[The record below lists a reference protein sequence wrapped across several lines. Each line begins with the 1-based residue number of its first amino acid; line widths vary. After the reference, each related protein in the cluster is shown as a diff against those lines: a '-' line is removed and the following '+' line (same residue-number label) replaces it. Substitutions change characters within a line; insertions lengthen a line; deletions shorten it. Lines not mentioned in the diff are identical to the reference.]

1 MSTKE
6 IFLEE
11 GKKRVISLTIN
22 GEVCEVLV
30 APQRTLLEV
39 LRDDLGL
46 TGTKHACGTG
56 ECGACTVLI
65 DSKPMLSCMTLAA
78 DLNGRDVVTI
88 EGLSEAE
95 KLHPIQESFV
105 EFGAIQCGYCT
116 PGFVMTVKALLDENP
131 NPSEEEVRWYLRG
144 NLCRCTGYAKIVE
157 ATLKAAERMRGGK

>member
-6 IFLEE
+6 RFLEE
-11 GKKRVISLTIN
+11 GRKRAVRLTIN
-22 GEVCEVLV
+22 GEICEVLV

-39 LRDDLGL
+39 LRNDLGL

-65 DSKPMLSCMTLAA
+65 DSKPKLSCMTLAA
-78 DLNGRDVVTI
+78 DLDGREVVTI
-88 EGLSEAE
+88 EGLSGGE

-105 EFGAIQCGYCT
+105 KCGAIQCGYCT
-116 PGFVMTVKALLDENP
+116 PGFVMTAKALLDENP
-131 NPSEEEVRWYLRG
+131 SPSEEEVRWYFRG

-157 ATLKAAERMRGGK
+157 ATLKAADRMRGGK

>member
-6 IFLEE
+6 RLLEE
-11 GKKRVISLTIN
+11 GRKRAVRLTIN
-22 GEVCEVLV
+22 GEICEVLV

-39 LRDDLGL
+39 LRNDLGL

-65 DSKPMLSCMTLAA
+65 DSKPNLSCMTLAA
-78 DLNGRDVVTI
+78 DLDGREVLTI
-88 EGLSEAE
+88 EGLSGGE

-105 EFGAIQCGYCT
+105 KCGAIQCGYCT
-116 PGFVMTVKALLDENP
+116 PGFVMTAKALLDENP
-131 NPSEEEVRWYLRG
+131 SPSEEEVRWYFRG

-157 ATLKAAERMRGGK
+157 ATLKAADRMRGGK

>member
-22 GEVCEVLV
+22 GDVCEVLV

-78 DLNGRDVVTI
+78 DLNGRDIVTI
-88 EGLSEAE
+88 EGLSGAE

-105 EFGAIQCGYCT
+105 EYGAIQCGFCT

>member
-6 IFLEE
+6 RLLEE
-11 GKKRVISLTIN
+11 GRKRAVRLTIN
-22 GEVCEVLV
+22 GEICEVLV

-39 LRDDLGL
+39 LRNDLGL

-65 DSKPMLSCMTLAA
+65 DSKPKLSCMTLAA
-78 DLNGRDVVTI
+78 DLDGREVLTI
-88 EGLSEAE
+88 EGLSGGE

-105 EFGAIQCGYCT
+105 KCGAIQCGYCT
-116 PGFVMTVKALLDENP
+116 PGFVMTAKALLDENP
-131 NPSEEEVRWYLRG
+131 SPSEEEVRWYFRG

-157 ATLKAAERMRGGK
+157 ATLKAADRMRGGK

>member
-6 IFLEE
+6 RLLEE
-11 GKKRVISLTIN
+11 GRKRAVRLTIN
-22 GEVCEVLV
+22 GEICEVLV

-39 LRDDLGL
+39 LRNDLGL

-65 DSKPMLSCMTLAA
+65 DSKPNLSCMTLAA
-78 DLNGRDVVTI
+78 DLDGREVLTI
-88 EGLSEAE
+88 EGLSGGE

-105 EFGAIQCGYCT
+105 KCGAIQCGYCT
-116 PGFVMTVKALLDENP
+116 PGFVMTAKALLDENP
-131 NPSEEEVRWYLRG
+131 SPSEEEVRWYFRG

-157 ATLKAAERMRGGK
+157 ATLKAADRTRGGK